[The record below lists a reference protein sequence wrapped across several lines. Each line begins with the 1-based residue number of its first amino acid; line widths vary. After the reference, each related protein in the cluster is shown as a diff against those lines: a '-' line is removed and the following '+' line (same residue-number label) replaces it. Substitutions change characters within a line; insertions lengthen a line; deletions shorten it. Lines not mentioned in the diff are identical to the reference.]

1 MPQDPL
7 GPPRGVG
14 DTDARLASLT
24 SWLYRFYQHFVTE
37 QRYLE
42 RIENLEAA
50 LARVA
55 AITPLTGSETS
66 AQIAAKVN
74 EIITA
79 ATIPED

>member
-1 MPQDPL
+1 MAQDPL

-14 DTDARLASLT
+14 DTDSRLAALT
-24 SWLYRFYQHFVTE
+24 SWLYRFYQHFILE

-42 RIENLEAA
+42 RIETLEAA

-55 AITPLTGSETS
+55 AITPLTGSETTVE
-66 AQIAAKVN
+66 IAAKVN